1 MISPTGKPFSVT
13 EISTLIRN
21 HLERTFGNVEIEG
34 EVTDYRGANSSGH
47 HYFSLKD
54 AQSRINIVLFSGR
67 AASLRL
73 RIENGK
79 KVRVEGKLS
88 SFAGTSRYQIIA
100 TTVVDIGIGD
110 LAVKFEEMKRRLEA
124 EGLFAK
130 EHKKALPLLPRHIG
144 VVTSPTGSVIRDFLN
159 VLSRRYPNIDIL
171 IAPAKVQGEGAAE
184 EIASGVR
191 LLGEVGKT
199 ILTDLPP
206 REVIVVMRGGGSME
220 ELWCFNEEIVAR
232 AIFEAEIPIISGVGH
247 ETDFTICDFVAD
259 LRAPTPSA
267 AAEQLVRPK
276 ADFERD
282 VSRLAERSET
292 LLAAALNNIKT
303 RYAAVVK
310 NRVFAEPA
318 HAVES
323 YMQRVDAL
331 EQAMLSSMTDTTN
344 CYRERLANASTALE
358 VKKAQIIPEIKGRLE
373 NLGTRLT
380 QALERSIERRQS
392 RLQAT
397 AKQLTA
403 LSPLA
408 VLERGY
414 SITLLQDGTALRK
427 ASDAPAG
434 TILTTRLSGGETVES
449 TVGGITPQR
458 PRQKKAQDGNDAP
471 TLFDL
476 TT

>member
-1 MISPTGKPFSVT
+1 MISPSGKPFSVT

-21 HLERTFGNVEIEG
+21 HLERTFGNVEVEG

-54 AQSRINIVLFSGR
+54 AQSRINVVLFAGR
-67 AASLRL
+67 ASAIKL
-73 RIENGK
+73 RIDNGK
-79 KVRVEGKLS
+79 KVRVTGKLS

-124 EGLFAK
+124 EGLFAQ
-130 EHKKALPLLPRHIG
+130 ERKKKLPLLPRHIG
-144 VVTSPTGSVIRDFLN
+144 IVTSPTGSVIRDFVN
-159 VLSRRYPNIDIL
+159 VISRRYPNIDIL
-171 IAPAKVQGEGAAE
+171 LAPARVQGEGAAE
-184 EIASGVR
+184 EIAQGVR

-199 ILTDLPP
+199 ILPAIPP

-232 AIFEAEIPIISGVGH
+232 AIFDAQVPVISGVGH
-247 ETDFTICDFVAD
+247 ETDFTICDFVSD

-267 AAEQLVRPK
+267 AAELLVRPK

-282 VSRLAERSET
+282 IARLEERSENV
-292 LLAAALNNIKT
+292 LATSLSNLKA

-323 YMQRVDAL
+323 YIQRVDAL
-331 EQAMLSSMTDTTN
+331 EQAMAITINERLVN
-344 CYRERLANASTALE
+344 QRERLAKASSTLE
-358 VKKAQIIPEIKGRLE
+358 VTKAQIIPEIKGRLE
-373 NLGTRLT
+373 TISTRIT
-380 QALERSIERRQS
+380 QAIERSLERQHS
-392 RLQAT
+392 RLDT
-397 AKQLTA
+397 SSRQLTA

-414 SITLLQDGTALRK
+414 SITLLKDGTALRK
-427 ASDAPAG
+427 ASDAPPG
-434 TILTTRLSGGETVES
+434 TLLTTRIAGGESVES
-449 TVGGITPQR
+449 TVGGVQQTR
-458 PRQKKAQDGNDAP
+458 PRPKRVQNSDDEP
-471 TLFDL
+471 TLFEL
-476 TT
+476 